1 MLDALSFLDI
11 TSPFTSAFFARADTC
26 SMDISLDKPI
36 PSELQGRHSTSNVE
50 TRPDPSTLDL
60 KGERKKLYETA
71 QKFQAMFF
79 DMMLDSMRKTVNK
92 EDNPLHGGN
101 RQEIFEDMLYEEY
114 SQQMSKASGKNLA
127 ADIYYSMES
136 RLPDDRDISELP
148 PEIQQQIRKFQKES
162 YEKSLPSSVST
173 DQIQQEWMR

>member
-1 MLDALSFLDI
+1 
-11 TSPFTSAFFARADTC
+11 
-26 SMDISLDKPI
+26 
-36 PSELQGRHSTSNVE
+36 
-50 TRPDPSTLDL
+50 
-60 KGERKKLYETA
+60 
-71 QKFQAMFF
+71 
-79 DMMLDSMRKTVNK
+79 
-92 EDNPLHGGN
+92 
-101 RQEIFEDMLYEEY
+101 MLYEEY
-114 SQQMSKASGKNLA
+114 SQQMSKASRKNLA